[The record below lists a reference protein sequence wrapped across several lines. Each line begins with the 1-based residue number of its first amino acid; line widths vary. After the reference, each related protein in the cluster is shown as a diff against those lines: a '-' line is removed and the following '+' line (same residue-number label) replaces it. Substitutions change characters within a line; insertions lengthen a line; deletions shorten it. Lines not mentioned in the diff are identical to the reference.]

1 METLVWTGELN
12 QVTGT
17 IHMCMAVLFYTHQHL
32 SSASVIRMLFP
43 VSSGD
48 LFYSSCASICLHKSL
63 IFPVIQ
69 FVLVNIILFLISPQ
83 FILVSDVFPTSPQ
96 FVFDFFFFIPN
107 DTCYWWRSFVLSNT
121 FVVMVNCILKE
132 WTGRMSPWRIKILL
146 Q

>member
-1 METLVWTGELN
+1 
-12 QVTGT
+12 
-17 IHMCMAVLFYTHQHL
+17 MAVLFYTHQHL

-96 FVFDFFFFIPN
+96 FVFDFFFLFQMIPVIGEE
-107 DTCYWWRSFVLSNT
+107 VLFSAT
-121 FVVMVNCILKE
+121 
-132 WTGRMSPWRIKILL
+132 PLL
-146 Q
+146 SW

>member
-96 FVFDFFFFIPN
+96 FVFDFFFLFQMIPVIGEEVLFSA
-107 DTCYWWRSFVLSNT
+107 TPLLSWWIAS
-121 FVVMVNCILKE
+121 
-132 WTGRMSPWRIKILL
+132 WRNEREECHPGG
-146 Q
+146 